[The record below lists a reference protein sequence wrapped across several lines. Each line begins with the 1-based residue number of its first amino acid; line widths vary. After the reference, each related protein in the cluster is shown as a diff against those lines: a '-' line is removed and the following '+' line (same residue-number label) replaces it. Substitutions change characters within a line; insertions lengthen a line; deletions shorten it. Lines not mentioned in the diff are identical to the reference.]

1 MEPEKEYVSVPEAA
15 EMLNLQRNRVG
26 VLCREGRFKGA
37 FKIGDTWAIPR
48 ESVFALVRYGPRG
61 KGKNTT
67 ALNAEIAQA
76 VEVAKKAKKAKG
88 EPVSTR

>member
-48 ESVFALVRYGPRG
+48 ESVFTLVRYGPGG
-61 KGKNTT
+61 KGRNTT
-67 ALNAEIAQA
+67 ALNAESAQVA
-76 VEVAKKAKKAKG
+76 EVAKKAKKAKG
-88 EPVSTR
+88 EPVSAR